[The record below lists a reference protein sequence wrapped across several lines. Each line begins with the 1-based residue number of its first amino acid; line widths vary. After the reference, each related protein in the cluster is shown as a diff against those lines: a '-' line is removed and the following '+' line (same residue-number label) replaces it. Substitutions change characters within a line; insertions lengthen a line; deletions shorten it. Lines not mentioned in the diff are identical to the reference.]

1 MCIVSTAKVVT
12 NIPKGGSMWCEV
24 VLSPTTPDAP
34 AAMSLAT
41 WWGELLSLERLTSST
56 NISGNQKTRISIDWR
71 RTRTIIFL
79 TCITYDIVVCHALSS
94 YLLLLQMAPLGL

>member
-41 WWGELLSLERLTSST
+41 WWGELLSLERQQEL
-56 NISGNQKTRISIDWR
+56 
-71 RTRTIIFL
+71 
-79 TCITYDIVVCHALSS
+79 V
-94 YLLLLQMAPLGL
+94 